1 MAILPPN
8 IRVANNRKYILC
20 AIRKKWLV
28 LTPEEKVR
36 QFILHRLINEHGYPQ
51 KYISVEKTL
60 KVNTGSSWLDQK
72 VVSKWKKNPGLMLYK
87 LQSNGYKFS
96 WLLIPL
102 SLPFLWLVFAWRRQF
117 KAYDHAVFITY
128 SLSFMSLLF
137 IVMSILST
145 VPGGGAWAALLFLFG
160 VPLHLYKQLRNAY
173 GLSRFSAFWRWC
185 VLLFCIQIVL
195 MLFLLVVGALGAF

>member
-60 KVNTGSSWLDQK
+60 KVNELSKRYDI
-72 VVSKWKKNPGLMLYK
+72 VVFNRELLPKILIECKAEYIELKEKTLQQIATYNTK
-87 LQSNGYKFS
+87 LQV
-96 WLLIPL
+96 
-102 SLPFLWLVFAWRRQF
+102 PFLMVTNGNASFHFLIKDETTTQIKGFPVFEE
-117 KAYDHAVFITY
+117 
-128 SLSFMSLLF
+128 L
-137 IVMSILST
+137 
-145 VPGGGAWAALLFLFG
+145 
-160 VPLHLYKQLRNAY
+160 
-173 GLSRFSAFWRWC
+173 
-185 VLLFCIQIVL
+185 
-195 MLFLLVVGALGAF
+195 